1 LFQPGYAGVMSGPI
15 ASALIARSL
24 AEARAPLAIAA
35 MALVAIVAAMDSAW
49 PQAVKPPAVSS
60 QSDPAAAPASP
71 IAPERAAPQPGE
83 PAPPAA
89 ARPENPGLFN
99 EIGKL
104 FDNRSSVFPS
114 LPALKSPQET
124 IDDFNARAKDAA
136 DGLSRLTTPLIV
148 RGRMVCPVSANGA
161 PDCKAASDKL
171 CQTKGFK
178 EGKSLDTDQAQSCS
192 AAALLS
198 GGNREPGNCR
208 TNNYVTRALC
218 Q

>member
-1 LFQPGYAGVMSGPI
+1 MNGLTVPAHAPSLRARFRV
-15 ASALIARSL
+15 SAL
-24 AEARAPLAIAA
+24 AA
-35 MALVAIVAAMDSAW
+35 MMLSMLLCATASAW
-49 PQAVKPPAVSS
+49 PQAMKPQNAPAQPPAT
-60 QSDPAAAPASP
+60 QAAPDQLTPQSGGAVS
-71 IAPERAAPQPGE
+71 APQQQ
-83 PAPPAA
+83 
-89 ARPENPGLFN
+89 ENPGLIN

-104 FDNRSSVFPS
+104 FDNPSSMFPTF
-114 LPALKSPQET
+114 PTLKSPKEA

-136 DGLSRLTTPLIV
+136 KDATDGLSRLTTTPSIV
-148 RGRMVCPVSANGA
+148 RGRMVCPVAANGA

-178 EGKSLDTDQAQSCS
+178 EGKSLDTDSAQSCS

-208 TNNYVTRALC
+208 TDNYVTRAIC